1 MLFIKIVIFIFK
13 QMHIL
18 FKREFFMVFDLMT
31 NELSITD
38 MHYTVD
44 TDPVFLDKQYERHRQ
59 EQADLVYLF
68 QFTEEYLD

>member
-38 MHYTVD
+38 IHTVYTDILIYTQD
-44 TDPVFLDKQYERHRQ
+44 TDPVFLDK
-59 EQADLVYLF
+59 
-68 QFTEEYLD
+68 